1 MTCRFKPFIALLI
14 ASNLI
19 VVCLYQDKVDKL
31 TESIEQRDSVNVIN
45 KLDNDSLK
53 EILKDYWLVN
63 KSDLKTLKRVN
74 VH

>member
-1 MTCRFKPFIALLI
+1 MKPFLALLV

-31 TESIEQRDSVNVIN
+31 TEAIKQRDRVSEVNRLV
-45 KLDNDSLK
+45 NDSLRV
-53 EILKDYWLVN
+53 ILKDYWLVD
-63 KSDLKTLKRVN
+63 KSDLKTLKRIN